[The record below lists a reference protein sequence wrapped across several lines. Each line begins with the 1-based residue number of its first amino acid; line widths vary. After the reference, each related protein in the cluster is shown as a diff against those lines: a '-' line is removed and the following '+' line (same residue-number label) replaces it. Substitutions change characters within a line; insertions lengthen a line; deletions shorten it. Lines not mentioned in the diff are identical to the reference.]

1 MTLTEAVVI
10 TSRLI
15 EQAAIEQDFT
25 LLQKLDF
32 VKKQIMEH
40 ACRKPKKK

>member
-10 TSRLI
+10 TTRLI

-32 VKKQIMEH
+32 VKKQLLEH
-40 ACRKPKKK
+40 VCRKPKKK